1 MLRGMLARMMI
12 LLGENDFEAG
22 SRPASGCNVVETAF
36 AEK

>member
-22 SRPASGCNVVETAF
+22 SRPASECSVVETAS